1 MKLQTQNRTKPAA
14 TGASATVLDAPARRR
29 RAADGDADAKTRLL
43 TVAERLFAER
53 GFSCTSIRDL
63 ATEANVNIAAV
74 NYHFHSKEELYLE
87 TLRYAM
93 RRSKDLTPR
102 FVRILDAA
110 RRAGTPAAARRGIVQ
125 FITTFI
131 THLYGRPGETDYSP
145 ALMSHEMVHPTGA
158 LDIVVR
164 EFIQP
169 RYEILTALIRLARP
183 DLKDDDAVALHALS
197 IAGQCLHLH
206 FCRPVALQLAGER
219 RLTPRLVRQI
229 ARHVAEFSLKGLSPT
244 PLPSP
249 DFQDAD
255 AETESRPES
264 NADSSA
270 ASPAGQSRRP
280 PRRSA
285 ASRRPAPE

>member
-1 MKLQTQNRTKPAA
+1 MKLRTRSRTELAPTETQAPTPA
-14 TGASATVLDAPARRR
+14 LEAPVRRRR
-29 RAADGDADAKTRLL
+29 RAAEGDADAKTRLL

-102 FVRILDAA
+102 FVHILRTAQRI
-110 RRAGTPAAARRGIVQ
+110 GTPEAARRGIAR
-125 FITTFI
+125 FIMTFI
-131 THLYGRPGETDYSP
+131 THLYGQPGETDYSV

-183 DLKDDDAVALHALS
+183 DLKDDTAVALHALS
-197 IAGQCLHLH
+197 IAGQCLHIH
-206 FCRPVALQLAGER
+206 FCRPIALKLAGER

-229 ARHVAEFSLKGLSPT
+229 ALHVAEFSLKGLSPT
-244 PLPSP
+244 ALPLKGLL
-249 DFQDAD
+249 DAE

-264 NADSSA
+264 NVGSSA
-270 ASPAGQSRRP
+270 A
-280 PRRSA
+280 
-285 ASRRPAPE
+285 